1 MIISGYFLDTD
12 DAGLRGF
19 IIYKIQQDSISY
31 SKIKPHHPRH
41 LRLNI
46 SQL

>member
-1 MIISGYFLDTD
+1 MIISGYFLDAD

-19 IIYKIQQDSISY
+19 IIYKIQQDSASY
-31 SKIKPHHPRH
+31 SKMNPRH

>member
-19 IIYKIQQDSISY
+19 IIKIQQDSAFY
-31 SKIKPHHPRH
+31 NKINPRH